1 MRSRVLLLAR
11 TPSLVCPWDT
21 AGLSCSSARHTVDSL
36 SCDTERPLSS
46 VFVISPLIKVMKS
59 QVKDLCNRKQT
70 VVRLSCGVTIQKEA
84 QLRDGI
90 VRYVFSSPEAA
101 NENK

>member
-1 MRSRVLLLAR
+1 MRSRVLILA
-11 TPSLVCPWDT
+11 TKPSLVCLRDT
-21 AGLSCSSARHTVDSL
+21 ASLSCSSARHTVDLL
-36 SCDTERPLSS
+36 SCDTKRPLSS
-46 VFVISPLIKVMKS
+46 VFVISPLIELIKS

-70 VVRLSCGVTIQKEA
+70 IVRLSCGVTIQKEA